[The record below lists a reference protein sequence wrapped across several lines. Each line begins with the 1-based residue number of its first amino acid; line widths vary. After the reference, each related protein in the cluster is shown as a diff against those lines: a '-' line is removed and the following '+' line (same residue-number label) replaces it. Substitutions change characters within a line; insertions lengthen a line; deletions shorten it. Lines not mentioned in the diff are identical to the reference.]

1 MISQATVTSYKPDYH
16 RPCLCGRIL
25 KKMGKEKKKK
35 KSWIQNNSLLKKKKK
50 KINGGSDETPLAHR
64 PLSRYYQFKK
74 NYKFNSDTTG
84 MQMVV
89 VVCG

>member
-1 MISQATVTSYKPDYH
+1 MWENPQENGEGEEEEEELNTKQQLTK
-16 RPCLCGRIL
+16 
-25 KKMGKEKKKK
+25 
-35 KSWIQNNSLLKKKKK
+35 KKKKK